1 MATNKRP
8 RKAYKRIGFEDRK
21 KIEAL
26 NAQGKTVDEMAM
38 AIGVHSAT
46 MYRELARGGE
56 PYKAEVAQH
65 SIPHSGNSERMDIKI
80 WQKVN
85 QSVSHSG

>member
-46 MYRELARGGE
+46 MYRTR
-56 PYKAEVAQH
+56 QRSH
-65 SIPHSGNSERMDIKI
+65 SIPYNREEQVEWKNWISRLPYR
-80 WQKVN
+80 
-85 QSVSHSG
+85 

>member
-1 MATNKRP
+1 MPKNRGGGEQWQP
-8 RKAYKRIGFEDRK
+8 ISDREKAYKRIGFEDRK

-65 SIPHSGNSERMDIKI
+65 SI
-80 WQKVN
+80 
-85 QSVSHSG
+85 

>member
-1 MATNKRP
+1 MK
-8 RKAYKRIGFEDRK
+8 KCYKCTRNRSDKSRREDRK

-65 SIPHSGNSERMDIKI
+65 SI
-80 WQKVN
+80 
-85 QSVSHSG
+85 

>member
-65 SIPHSGNSERMDIKI
+65 YKTPRGDEKDVTQTRTILVEKNKKKP
-80 WQKVN
+80 
-85 QSVSHSG
+85 

>member
-56 PYKAEVAQH
+56 PYKAGTEHLGEETRVGIRTENDHH
-65 SIPHSGNSERMDIKI
+65 SRSVPHSG
-80 WQKVN
+80 
-85 QSVSHSG
+85 